1 MIKKYLKLIKRIDE
15 RHYWPLFIFLSCYF
29 VIPYSEFVVTALIIL
44 YFKFEGQF
52 RRWGARLV
60 KPFPEWLRIGGSTIF
75 FLVMLDDTIAY
86 LSIIAVAFWST
97 RALKKQEEKEDK
109 EKGLMQVDSD
119 MIGCYTYNVYHPLL

>member
-109 EKGLMQVDSD
+109 ENGLTD
-119 MIGCYTYNVYHPLL
+119 